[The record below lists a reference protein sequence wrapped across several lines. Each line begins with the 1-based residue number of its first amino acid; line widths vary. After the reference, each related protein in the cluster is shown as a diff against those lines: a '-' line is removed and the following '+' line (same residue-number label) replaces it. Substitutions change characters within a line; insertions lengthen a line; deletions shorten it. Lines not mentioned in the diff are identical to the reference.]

1 MSTYG
6 FKAFDKNMK
15 NRYGIEFEEGK
26 TYQTD
31 SDVSFGHTRGKKVN
45 GYHFCKNLEDTLRYV
60 DGIND
65 DIKIAEVIGSGNIVI
80 YNDEYYGY
88 YDMYSAEI
96 IDIIHILTRE
106 EIINKVLYSKN
117 EYAAERFI
125 KGFKLTIEELE
136 KFKTEYISSYR
147 LQYFLNTQ
155 EKNKVLELK

>member
-1 MSTYG
+1 MSIYG
-6 FKAFDKNMK
+6 FKAFDNNMN
-15 NRYGIEFEEGK
+15 NRYGLNFEEGK
-26 TYQTD
+26 TYQTN
-31 SDVSFGHTRGKKVN
+31 SNVSFGYNSGDEVT

-125 KGFKLTIEELE
+125 KGFKLTNEELE

-147 LQYFLNTQ
+147 LQHFLNTQ